1 MSAAMSGDRNF
12 HMIEAVS
19 DRLEGAPLTPRRRWS
34 DDIKARAV
42 AESLVPGANVSAIAR
57 RVGIVPSQLFG
68 WRRQA
73 IRNGLVTLDNAQAG
87 SARVKAD
94 TVSSS
99 VVEIVVGDVTIRAG
113 ADIDEAHLRRMLRAV
128 RSS

>member
-12 HMIEAVS
+12 RMIEAVS
-19 DRLEGAPLTPRRRWS
+19 DRFEGAPLTPRRRWS

-94 TVSSS
+94 TVFS
-99 VVEIVVGDVTIRAG
+99 VVEIVVGDVTIRTG
-113 ADIDEAHLRRMLRAV
+113 ADIDEAHLRRVLRAM

>member
-1 MSAAMSGDRNF
+1 MSGDRNF

-19 DRLEGAPLTPRRRWS
+19 DRFEGAPLTPRRRWS

-42 AESLVPGANVSAIAR
+42 AELLVPGANVSAIAR

-94 TVSSS
+94 TVSS
-99 VVEIVVGDVTIRAG
+99 VVEIVVGDVTIRTG
-113 ADIDEAHLRRMLRAV
+113 ADIDEAHLRRVLRAV

>member
-1 MSAAMSGDRNF
+1 MSGDRNF

-34 DDIKARAV
+34 DDIKARVV
-42 AESLVPGANVSAIAR
+42 AESLAPGANVSAIAR

-94 TVSSS
+94 TVSS
-99 VVEIVVGDVTIRAG
+99 VVEIVVGDVTIRTG
-113 ADIDEAHLRRMLRAV
+113 ADIDEAHLRRVLRAV